1 MEASPVNQ
9 LRAVAGANI
18 EDAQAAQLQT
28 LGLDEDEGARLT
40 RSRSEEALH
49 RRPRDAEDE
58 NSLHSATSAELLTSS
73 G

>member
-1 MEASPVNQ
+1 MNQ
-9 LRAVAGANI
+9 LRAAAGANLQ
-18 EDAQAAQLQT
+18 DTQAAQLQS

-40 RSRSEEALH
+40 RSRSEEALP

-58 NSLHSATSAELLTSS
+58 GSMHSATSAELLTTS